1 MKVNPYVFF
10 ISAGIILV
18 FLFLGTVFTDP
29 VNQAFQLLQD
39 GIALHFGWFYIL
51 SVGFFLLFIL
61 WLFFSPY
68 GKIRLGKSHNRPEF
82 SNVSWFAMLFSA
94 GMGIGLLFYSVAEP
108 VLHFTNPPYTEPMS
122 SESAR
127 QAMILTFYHWGLHAW
142 AIYIVVGLSLAYFAY
157 RYDLPLS
164 IRSTLYPVL
173 GDRIYGTLGNLVEI
187 LAVFG
192 TLFGVATSLG
202 LGVQQVNAG
211 LSYLGVLSESQ
222 GNQLILIALITAV
235 ATASVVSGLDN
246 GIRRL
251 STLNLLFGVLL
262 LLFVLFTGP
271 TRFLF
276 GSMVQSTGFYLQ
288 DLVGLTFQTD
298 VFRGMEWKKQWTLF
312 YWGWWISWSP
322 FVGMFIARVS
332 RGRTIRQFIGGVLLV
347 PTLMTFVWMVV
358 FGHTAIHS
366 ELFGQ
371 GGISGAVSS
380 SVPTALFALLEQLP
394 MPTISSLLA
403 TLVVATFFITSSD
416 SGSLVIDIL
425 TSGGDPEPPVAQRIF
440 WALTEGAVAAVLLI
454 AGGLLALQ
462 TAVITTALPFCVI
475 MIFMCYSLRKGL
487 RADPIAADSAN
498 PTSSSE
504 HDPKEAE
511 RSAGKPES
519 GKGEST

>member
-10 ISAGIILV
+10 VSAGIILV
-18 FLFLGTVFTDP
+18 FLFLGTIFTAP

-39 GIALHFGWFYIL
+39 GIARHFGWFYVL
-51 SVGFFLLFIL
+51 SVGFFLVFIL
-61 WLFFSPY
+61 WLFISPY

-108 VLHFTNPPYTEPMS
+108 VLHFTTPPYTEPMT

-142 AIYIVVGLSLAYFAY
+142 AIYIVVGLSLAFFAY
-157 RYDLPLS
+157 RHDLPLS

-173 GDRIYGTLGNLVEI
+173 GNRIYGPLGNLVEI

-211 LSYLGVLSESQ
+211 LSYLGVLRESQ
-222 GNQLILIALITAV
+222 GNQLILIGGITAV

-271 TRFLF
+271 TVFLL
-276 GSMVQSTGFYLQ
+276 GSMVQSTGSYLQ
-288 DLVGLTFQTD
+288 ELVGMTFQTD
-298 VFRGMEWKKQWTLF
+298 VFRGLEWKKQWTLF

-332 RGRTIRQFIGGVLLV
+332 RGRTIRQFIAGVLLV

-366 ELFGQ
+366 ELFGR
-371 GGISGAVSS
+371 GGISEAVSS
-380 SVPTALFALLEQLP
+380 STPTALFALLEQLP
-394 MPTISSLLA
+394 LPRISAILA

-425 TSGGDPEPPVAQRIF
+425 TSGGDPEPPVGQRIF
-440 WALTEGAVAAVLLI
+440 WALTEGAVAAVLLV

-475 MIFMCYSLRKGL
+475 MIFMGYSRRKAL
-487 RADPIAADSAN
+487 RADSSAVESSNTAPPSEQKTGEADGS
-498 PTSSSE
+498 
-504 HDPKEAE
+504 
-511 RSAGKPES
+511 
-519 GKGEST
+519 

>member
-10 ISAGIILV
+10 VSAGIILV
-18 FLFLGTVFTDP
+18 FLFLGTIFTAP

-39 GIALHFGWFYIL
+39 GIARHFGWFYVL
-51 SVGFFLLFIL
+51 SVGFFLVFIL
-61 WLFFSPY
+61 WLFISPY

-108 VLHFTNPPYTEPMS
+108 VLHFTTPPYTEPMT

-142 AIYIVVGLSLAYFAY
+142 AIYIVVGLSLAFFAY
-157 RYDLPLS
+157 RHDLPLS

-173 GDRIYGTLGNLVEI
+173 GNRIYGPLGNLVEI

-211 LSYLGVLSESQ
+211 LDYLGILGESQ
-222 GNQLILIALITAV
+222 GNQLMLIALITAV

-246 GIRRL
+246 GIRLL

-271 TRFLF
+271 TAFLL
-276 GSMVQSTGFYLQ
+276 GSMVQSTGSYLQ
-288 DLVGLTFQTD
+288 ELVGMTFQTD
-298 VFRGMEWKKQWTLF
+298 VFRGLEWKKQWTLF

-332 RGRTIRQFIGGVLLV
+332 RGRTIRQFIAGVLLV

-371 GGISGAVSS
+371 GGISEAVSTS
-380 SVPTALFALLEQLP
+380 TPTALFALLEQLP
-394 MPTISSLLA
+394 LPRISAILA

-425 TSGGDPEPPVAQRIF
+425 TSGGDPEPPVGQRIF
-440 WALTEGAVAAVLLI
+440 WALTEGAVAAVLLV

-475 MIFMCYSLRKGL
+475 MIFMCYSLRKAL
-487 RADPIAADSAN
+487 RADSSAVESSNTAPPSEQKTGEADGS
-498 PTSSSE
+498 
-504 HDPKEAE
+504 
-511 RSAGKPES
+511 
-519 GKGEST
+519 